1 MTSDPATPE
10 GSDDDPATDEPTE
23 YRQYRFAPPP
33 GACEILLV
41 RHGESAAVVP
51 GVEIPHVDGHDDP
64 ALSEDGQWQ
73 AERLAARLAHE
84 RIDAIYVSSLCRTQ
98 ETAAPTAAAHGLT
111 PTIEHDLREVFLG
124 EWEGGLFRQRVT
136 ENDPIAEALF
146 REGRWDVIPGAE
158 SHGQLEARL
167 VPVLDRIAAAHPD
180 QRVMVVVHGGVI
192 GSLLAHAS
200 GGRPFAFVGADNASI
215 SHLVILGDHWIVR
228 RFNDTGHLDGELSP
242 QAEALT

>member
-1 MTSDPATPE
+1 VTTDQTPSTE
-10 GSDDDPATDEPTE
+10 DTEPTE

-51 GVEIPHVDGHDDP
+51 GVEIPLVDGHDDP
-64 ALSEDGQWQ
+64 ALSADGRAQ
-73 AERLAARLAHE
+73 AQLLAARLAHE
-84 RIDAIYVSSLCRTQ
+84 RVDAIYVSSLRRTQ

-124 EWEGGLFRQRVT
+124 EWEGGLFRKRVS
-136 ENDPIAEALF
+136 ENDPIAEAMF

-158 SHGQLEARL
+158 SHEQLAARL
-167 VPVLDRIAAAHPD
+167 VPVIERIASTHPD

-215 SHLVILGDHWIVR
+215 SHLVILGDRWIVR
-228 RFNDTGHLDGELSP
+228 RFNDTGHLDGELSA

>member
-1 MTSDPATPE
+1 MITDPT
-10 GSDDDPATDEPTE
+10 DPTDPTAGNEPTE

-51 GVEIPHVDGHDDP
+51 GIEIPLVDGHDDP
-64 ALSEDGQWQ
+64 ALSADGRAQ
-73 AERLAARLAHE
+73 AERLATRLAQE
-84 RIDAIYVSSLCRTQ
+84 RVDAIYVSSLQRTQ

-124 EWEGGLFRQRVT
+124 EWEGGLFRQRVS
-136 ENDPIAEALF
+136 ENDPIAEAMF

-158 SHGQLEARL
+158 SHEQLAARL
-167 VPVLDRIAAAHPD
+167 VPVLERIAATHPD

-192 GSLLAHAS
+192 GALIAHAS

-215 SHLVILGDHWIVR
+215 SHLVIHAGRWIVR
-228 RFNDTGHLDGELSP
+228 RFNDTGHLDGELSA